1 MSGVQ
6 GRHWQDESA
15 NASPTGRGE
24 TGLRAVDGPPPE
36 EDADLAAAVRSTT
49 RMRTA
54 FYVVVL
60 LIALGGQV
68 SGAMEALAMPWYV
81 ALPAVGALEL
91 GGMVVLANAD
101 VRRRLGEHATLS
113 RLLSAAIA
121 GGAVAFNW
129 LAHDNHLEG
138 GFYGGMSLLGY
149 LVWLM
154 NTENKRR
161 DRLRA
166 KRQLPPT
173 PPAYE
178 VVGHWLRHPMLTRR
192 ARSLAKAA
200 PGLGLYG
207 SLDAARV
214 QVRTERRQ
222 AALAK
227 VLRRKIRRALDGT
240 TADIAVAVYDLDE
253 IARRLAERADY
264 DGLTALIAADLA
276 PARVLAGNL
285 PANRRRWRRRRGT
298 PVDAAALAS
307 AGQLLTDALAPPA
320 PTRTAPDARS
330 IPGTPQ
336 AEADTL
342 SITGTP
348 SGAADTRPMPVMPAD
363 GTDTPAITGTSP
375 GDAASQS
382 APVASQ
388 GGTVYRPGDPES
400 ITVTGRTARPG
411 EYARPVSAP
420 SADVAPAVADVD
432 PAAARVVRAAVPAQ
446 RSATHDDLADERP
459 MPVADQP
466 APAAAARADD
476 GVARS
481 DPERNGA
488 ADQGDRAESGRPR
501 WDALTAEVSA
511 IFSTAQAQRRTART
525 ANDRE
530 TVSGRTG
537 SDRETV
543 SGRTASDR
551 ETGSG
556 RTGPD
561 REASGS
567 RTVADRE
574 SAPSRTVAAREAS
587 GRNGTE
593 RRSVSA
599 RIGAD
604 RETVSA
610 RIVDAGER
618 VPEPARP
625 VEPAPGPADGP
636 PDVPLLERPLPDL
649 VAAAKTRTLPPSQ
662 LGSLPAAGPVRP
674 ARGVAAVPS
683 ASEGSLRARV
693 HALLDAEVTA
703 DDDRDN
709 PALTDLV
716 VSQLRLA
723 PAERATVARYVSRW
737 RSDIGAG
744 RRTPTTE
751 RRLGAAPGQ

>member
-6 GRHWQDESA
+6 GRHWQGESA
-15 NASPTGRGE
+15 NPSPTGRGGE
-24 TGLRAVDGPPPE
+24 TGLREVDGPPPE

-222 AALAK
+222 AALSK

-285 PANRRRWRRRRGT
+285 PANRRRWRRRRAT
-298 PVDAAALAS
+298 TVDAAALAS
-307 AGQLLTDALAPPA
+307 AGQLLTDALSATVPM
-320 PTRTAPDARS
+320 RSAPDARS
-330 IPGTPQ
+330 IPGTPHGD
-336 AEADTL
+336 ADTR

-348 SGAADTRPMPVMPAD
+348 SGELATRPTPVLSGDDADTRP
-363 GTDTPAITGTSP
+363 ITGTPSDDP
-375 GDAASQS
+375 DAPDASRDDE
-382 APVASQ
+382 
-388 GGTVYRPGDPES
+388 GYRPGDPES
-400 ITVTGRTARPG
+400 ITVAGRVARTGERI
-411 EYARPVSAP
+411 EPVAEP
-420 SADVAPAVADVD
+420 IHHVD
-432 PAAARVVRAAVPAQ
+432 PVPARVARTGVPRQ
-446 RSATHDDLADERP
+446 RSGSHDDLPDERP
-459 MPVADQP
+459 TPVSDQP
-466 APAAAARADD
+466 VPAVTALADE
-476 GVARS
+476 GVTRS

-488 ADQGDRAESGRPR
+488 VDQGDRTESGRPR

-525 ANDRE
+525 APDRETAAGRTATDREMASGRTAADRETASGRTAADRE
-530 TVSGRTG
+530 TV
-537 SDRETV
+537 
-543 SGRTASDR
+543 ASR
-551 ETGSG
+551 AAA
-556 RTGPD
+556 D
-561 REASGS
+561 REA
-567 RTVADRE
+567 T
-574 SAPSRTVAAREAS
+574 PSRTVAAREAS
-587 GRNGTE
+587 GRTGSE

-599 RIGAD
+599 RIGTE

-610 RIVDAGER
+610 RVVDAGER
-618 VPEPARP
+618 EPEPATQI
-625 VEPAPGPADGP
+625 EPEQGPAA
-636 PDVPLLERPLPDL
+636 VPLLERPLPDL
-649 VAAAKTRTLPPSQ
+649 VAAAATRTLPPSQ
-662 LGSLPAAGPVRP
+662 VSSLPAAEPVRP

-683 ASEGSLRARV
+683 GSEGSLRARV
-693 HALLDAEVTA
+693 YGLLDEEVAA
-703 DDDRDN
+703 DDDREN
-709 PALTDLV
+709 SALTDLV
-716 VSQLRLA
+716 VNQLGLT
-723 PAERATVARYVSRW
+723 PAERATAGKYVGRW
-737 RSDIGAG
+737 RGDVGAG
-744 RRTPTTE
+744 RRTRTAE
-751 RRLGAAPGQ
+751 RRLGSVPGQ

>member
-6 GRHWQDESA
+6 GRYWQDEPA
-15 NASPTGRGE
+15 NGSPTGRGR
-24 TGLRAVDGPPPE
+24 TAGPGAVDGPPPT
-36 EDADLAAAVRSTT
+36 EDADLAAAVRATT

-68 SGAMEALAMPWYV
+68 SGAMEALGMPWYV

-113 RLLSAAIA
+113 RVLSAAIA

-207 SLDAARV
+207 SLDAARA

-222 AALAK
+222 TALAK

-285 PANRRRWRRRRGT
+285 PAGRRRRWRRRGA
-298 PVDAAALAS
+298 PLDAAVLAS
-307 AGQLLTDALAPPA
+307 AGQLLTDALATPTPSLTGPDTRSFPATSHGATDVRSIAGGPRDDADTRSIAGTPADADDVRSAPGASSDDAEHAPVESVSIALVDRGAPTGERVAPSAGVDPDPTLVDPAPA
-320 PTRTAPDARS
+320 PTQPVAGPDDPADQAPTPAVDRPTPAVTAGAEE
-330 IPGTPQ
+330 GTP
-336 AEADTL
+336 
-342 SITGTP
+342 
-348 SGAADTRPMPVMPAD
+348 
-363 GTDTPAITGTSP
+363 
-375 GDAASQS
+375 
-382 APVASQ
+382 
-388 GGTVYRPGDPES
+388 
-400 ITVTGRTARPG
+400 
-411 EYARPVSAP
+411 
-420 SADVAPAVADVD
+420 
-432 PAAARVVRAAVPAQ
+432 
-446 RSATHDDLADERP
+446 
-459 MPVADQP
+459 
-466 APAAAARADD
+466 
-476 GVARS
+476 RS
-481 DPERNGA
+481 DPERNGTV
-488 ADQGDRAESGRPR
+488 DPGDRSESGRPR

-511 IFSTAQAQRRTART
+511 IFSTAQQRRPART
-525 ANDRE
+525 APERE
-530 TVSGRTG
+530 TA
-537 SDRETV
+537 
-543 SGRTASDR
+543 SGRTAP
-551 ETGSG
+551 E
-556 RTGPD
+556 
-561 REASGS
+561 
-567 RTVADRE
+567 RE
-574 SAPSRTVAAREAS
+574 SASVRTAPEREAVSGRSVAARESS
-587 GRNGTE
+587 GRVGAE

-599 RIGAD
+599 RIGAE
-604 RETVSA
+604 RAPESA
-610 RIVDAGER
+610 RVTDER
-618 VPEPARP
+618 EPVSERGLP
-625 VEPAPGPADGP
+625 VEPEDGMSA
-636 PDVPLLERPLPDL
+636 VPLLDRPLPDL
-649 VAAAKTRTLPPSQ
+649 VARRQP
-662 LGSLPAAGPVRP
+662 
-674 ARGVAAVPS
+674 VPS
-683 ASEGSLRARV
+683 LRRRSAPWRRRSRCGRPEAWRPCRPIRKARSGPGS
-693 HALLDAEVTA
+693 TA
-703 DDDRDN
+703 CWTRRCRPGTN
-709 PALTDLV
+709 
-716 VSQLRLA
+716 
-723 PAERATVARYVSRW
+723 
-737 RSDIGAG
+737 G
-744 RRTPTTE
+744 RTP
-751 RRLGAAPGQ
+751 P